1 MTFPVSYLRGG
12 ATVLGGFV
20 ALNFACIVAVVSLDV
35 IGGVAPQF
43 GLPLVVA
50 LLLAF
55 GALLTLGASR
65 RLRRRTTA
73 ENPQAQFAEH
83 KAATKRS
90 SAANASASTAIEFTT
105 CPRPATVGY
114 WSAMIIRRRPAAQWR
129 KAGKKEVG
137 YELAAEAT

>member
-12 ATVLGGFV
+12 AAVLGGFV

-43 GLPLVVA
+43 GLPLIVV
-50 LLLAF
+50 LLLMF
-55 GALLTLGASR
+55 GSLLMLKASR
-65 RLRRRTTA
+65 RRQTNA
-73 ENPQAQFAEH
+73 GNPRAQFAEH
-83 KAATKRS
+83 KTATKRS

-114 WSAMIIRRRPAAQWR
+114 RSAMIIRRRPAAQWR